1 MEEIQAIDRQLRSGE
16 YISKK
21 KEEINIDVKRK
32 NATGIL
38 VTD

>member
-1 MEEIQAIDRQLRSGE
+1 MEQIRAIEQQLKNGE

-21 KEEINIDVKRK
+21 KEEIDVDVKRK

-38 VTD
+38 VTG